1 MVSLSWNLVLRL
13 IQIWWIQW
21 RCSCFLFSTGSILF
35 CGIASKNKNCLLKL
49 KFRTSTA
56 CTCLFKSEIPL
67 VQNLKSFIK
76 AEIWYLDY
84 FEYVKFDGDIH
95 LFWAFSLAR
104 FVQKISLGFWYYL
117 INLPALYLQRP
128 EASGFSGFS
137 ADIVLDSL
145 YTQKGLES
153 VTTPYS

>member
-13 IQIWWIQW
+13 IRIWWIQW

-35 CGIASKNKNCLLKL
+35 CGIASKNQNCLLKL
-49 KFRTSTA
+49 KFKLPA
-56 CTCLFKSEIPL
+56 LVCLNQKYPWSK
-67 VQNLKSFIK
+67 NLKSSIK

-84 FEYVKFDGDIH
+84 FEYVKFDGDVH
-95 LFWAFSLAR
+95 LFWAFSFAR

-117 INLPALYLQRP
+117 INLPAVYLQRP
-128 EASGFSGFS
+128 ETSRFSCFS